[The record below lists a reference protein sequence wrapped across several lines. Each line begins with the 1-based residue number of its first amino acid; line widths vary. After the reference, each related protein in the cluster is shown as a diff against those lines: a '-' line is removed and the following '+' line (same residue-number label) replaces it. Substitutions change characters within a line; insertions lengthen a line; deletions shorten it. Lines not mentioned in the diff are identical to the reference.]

1 VLLSTAL
8 VAAAAPAFTFR
19 AGDNLSYDA
28 PEGRIEPHLHA
39 RGHPEAHYRRFLLI
53 LEHRRDL
60 ATLTT

>member
-28 PEGRIEPHLHA
+28 PEGRIERTCMPA
-39 RGHPEAHYRRFLLI
+39 SMPRRTIDASYSSSSTGGISL
-53 LEHRRDL
+53 R
-60 ATLTT
+60 